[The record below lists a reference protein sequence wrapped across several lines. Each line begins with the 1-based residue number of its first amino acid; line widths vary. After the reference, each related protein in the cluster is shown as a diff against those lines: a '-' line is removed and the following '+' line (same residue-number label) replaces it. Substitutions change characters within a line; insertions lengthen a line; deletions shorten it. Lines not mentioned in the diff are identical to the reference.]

1 MSGQRASWNLLAS
14 STHFKCNGA
23 SHPFLYWSFSLLRHR
38 NNVSWD
44 AWHVTL
50 TVALCADIPCDEVL
64 SPTSKSSRS
73 DSRTSFGSIFDSPM
87 KDKSMERVSAG
98 VLAWLLGS
106 IIHSWSGCW
115 WKLSQYSEMVSI
127 LLLLESASTIKNLLN
142 EQGSS
147 PTIVKIFAKFRWQL

>member
-1 MSGQRASWNLLAS
+1 MSEQRASWNLLAS

-98 VLAWLLGS
+98 LAAGLNNPFMIWMLMKVITIFGDGVGPSPLRK
-106 IIHSWSGCW
+106 CFP
-115 WKLSQYSEMVSI
+115 
-127 LLLLESASTIKNLLN
+127 TIKNLLN